1 MKEIFF
7 FSQNRNKINEVLNAF
22 EGLKIKI
29 LTLNEYPLIKE
40 PEEIGKSFDENAKI
54 KSSFGFKNFNM
65 PCFADDSGL
74 CIKALN
80 NMPGIKSKR
89 YTQINGG
96 IKKTLDKIIKETK
109 LKNNNDAF
117 FQTSIALT
125 VGINKT
131 FFFEGIIEGNISPK
145 PLGKQGFHYDPIFVP
160 RGYDKTFAQM
170 TLNEKNKISHRGIA
184 LKKLVKFLAS
194 LV

>member
-1 MKEIFF
+1 M
-7 FSQNRNKINEVLNAF
+7 
-22 EGLKIKI
+22 
-29 LTLNEYPLIKE
+29 
-40 PEEIGKSFDENAKI
+40 
-54 KSSFGFKNFNM
+54 
-65 PCFADDSGL
+65 
-74 CIKALN
+74 
-80 NMPGIKSKR
+80 
-89 YTQINGG
+89 
-96 IKKTLDKIIKETK
+96 
-109 LKNNNDAF
+109 
-117 FQTSIALT
+117 T